1 MCITKEIYAYVYAL
15 LLGESQELYNELLD
29 EVLNLFSDEITPN
42 LASILTYFGKT
53 VIKAFTAH

>member
-29 EVLNLFSDEITPN
+29 EVLNLFSDETTPN
-42 LASILTYFGKT
+42 LASILTDFEKT

>member
-29 EVLNLFSDEITPN
+29 EVLNLFSDETTPN
-42 LASILTYFGKT
+42 LASILTDFEKT
-53 VIKAFTAH
+53 EIKAFTAH